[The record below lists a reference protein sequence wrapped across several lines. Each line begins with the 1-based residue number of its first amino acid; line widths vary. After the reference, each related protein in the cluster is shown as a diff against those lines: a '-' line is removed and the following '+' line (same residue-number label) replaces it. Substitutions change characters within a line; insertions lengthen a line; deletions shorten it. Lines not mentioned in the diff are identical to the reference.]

1 MVECYMQYGVGH
13 REEVINSF
21 KVVRVKIEWKR
32 KVFMYAVMLDL
43 GLKYN

>member
-1 MVECYMQYGVGH
+1 MVLGH

-21 KVVRVKIEWKR
+21 KVVREKIEWKR

-43 GLKYN
+43 GSKCN